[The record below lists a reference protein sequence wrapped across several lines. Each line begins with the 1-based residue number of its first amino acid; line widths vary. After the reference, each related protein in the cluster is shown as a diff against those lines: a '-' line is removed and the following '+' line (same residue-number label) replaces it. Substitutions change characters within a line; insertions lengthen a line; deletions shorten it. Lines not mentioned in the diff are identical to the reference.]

1 MTQLNTELVQSCI
14 ASYLEERYN
23 FSQDFDTNFRVDSV
37 TKLGEGSYQLH
48 VSFEYLV
55 ETFEPVSV
63 GRMTNEELEYAFE
76 HIQAPAG
83 IKNVLAK
90 QELMLSAV
98 ARVRFTKDLFLT
110 VEDDSYAI
118 RSTLE
123 TRASE
128 IVSLIKVKWQGR
140 IFGQSVSYKTIFPYH
155 MVTRDAIVYASD
167 LLAHFNSIRMYILCP
182 ALSDTIDRL
191 RAVIPLD
198 DYDRLHQIE
207 VRAVDRIDISLQ
219 SFGQIVSQ
227 LRSEYLDLIQSSP
240 DIDREYANDIMRMI
254 EDTEDFIRN
263 KLVKYLERI
272 RVSQALIQFSRPALN
287 TANDVLVLS
296 DALKESLVAFVDAHK
311 KKLGLFRSV
320 NEYTISEANRACEV
334 FYSKCKTLHSQLE
347 QLTHYS

>member
-37 TKLGEGSYQLH
+37 AKLGEGSYQLH
-48 VSFEYLV
+48 ISFEYLV

-167 LLAHFNSIRMYILCP
+167 LLAHFNKHSNVHLMSC
-182 ALSDTIDRL
+182 ALR
-191 RAVIPLD
+191 
-198 DYDRLHQIE
+198 YN
-207 VRAVDRIDISLQ
+207 
-219 SFGQIVSQ
+219 
-227 LRSEYLDLIQSSP
+227 RS
-240 DIDREYANDIMRMI
+240 
-254 EDTEDFIRN
+254 T
-263 KLVKYLERI
+263 
-272 RVSQALIQFSRPALN
+272 
-287 TANDVLVLS
+287 
-296 DALKESLVAFVDAHK
+296 
-311 KKLGLFRSV
+311 
-320 NEYTISEANRACEV
+320 
-334 FYSKCKTLHSQLE
+334 
-347 QLTHYS
+347 